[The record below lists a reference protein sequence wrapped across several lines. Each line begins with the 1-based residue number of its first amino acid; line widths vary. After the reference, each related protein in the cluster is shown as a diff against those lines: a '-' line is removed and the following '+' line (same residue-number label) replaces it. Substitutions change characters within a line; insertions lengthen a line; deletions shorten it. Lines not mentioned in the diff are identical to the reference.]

1 MNLYVENLADYIKQ
15 QWHETLT
22 RTDGTQE
29 ARFIIESLDP
39 HSAFDLFTQLEE
51 HRLQWTQQQTL
62 ECHFRVAD
70 KLWREWLRTF
80 SPQQLHDIAAH
91 HTHSTDPHLDQWIDH
106 EDRLTWYRNRT
117 RPHDVN
123 GLVIVLVGLNHASDQ
138 GGLADFHLV
147 DENRL
152 WQPLQKTFQ
161 PWIQRL
167 IDRHALAA
175 TDTEIDQLDSLIQQL
190 FQACPR
196 RLAKLA
202 EFLEHHVIADGTDL
216 YSVNDLI
223 QRFYAKLPF
232 WGIPPLLSEK
242 KLTKT
247 LLKEAQTF
255 IAHQRYK
262 TPGEQKKAWTKLETA
277 FNDNTLEIPETLT
290 ATSPYAS
297 VSEFRD
303 TLHAF
308 IFQADASAR
317 ARLLHT
323 NLLPVLQILKQKVA
337 KEDPTPPKER
347 EQRLSGSSLPVLL
360 QAIWNTL
367 TDYQKRHPQEPR
379 FESLQRIHI
388 IIQRFNHDLQNDDEA
403 GIGGEEQA
411 RQLLQ
416 GCLGGLTTWF
426 EELDGRLPV
435 DQEQAHRPREHW
447 ERLLPIMLHLD
458 TLTFGASRSQPH
470 VQFAVILDLTDH
482 QAPFKRLFRWA
493 FGPTQAERVR
503 HACANTLRERWPQ
516 TASHHIL
523 PAFQLPSVVMTAL
536 YFAADEDEA
545 QRLISNGLHGLDIK
559 NLWIGLDK
567 VEQMDLE
574 LKYQTT
580 QLISA
585 WRGWLDACIDQGYY
599 QALRSHYPP
608 LLKHYLALAQQVLD
622 PNLNGSI
629 ELLRRFYKAFLLIN
643 DQAQPNDAYLRSAI
657 AWGLS
662 PPVIELTHAQT
673 HFLCNSFP
681 EVIAE
686 LALRRSGQAA
696 FDQLLN
702 LAEMHRPLAGLVID
716 PQHTLSAAIK
726 SFGLLHHI
734 GAEPSPEKSLAVQTL
749 LRDDDSDDDDDIK
762 DLIRPSQ
769 ESAIVEQV
777 FKHYQSLYPFAQD
790 GLRILAVHVRQLG
803 TILSGLDRFLRD
815 YLESSCR
822 DWPAFHCELTVYST
836 SSAPLAVENC
846 LAAWRDALL
855 ESTRRNLKT
864 RSLALSVSHRFAPDR
879 AQMIDFIQQERR
891 LYDIAFLFHFMA
903 SEQTGHIE
911 AAPPFTFDYNAHNI
925 SPFPIG
931 EYPRPIQQGDALR
944 RQSLLS
950 HRRLLIQTSHAN
962 LSARLRHPEASS
974 QDHLILG
981 DTDYQPW
988 QPVVQA
994 LHEKAQWVACID
1006 PYVDKR
1012 LVGSHDPHARRKIVG
1027 FSSGLGAYGELNLA
1041 ISTEQDTLTQLTAL
1055 VKNQLVGLLP
1065 FQPADTFE
1073 VMATK
1078 VVNEAEE
1085 IIGLSSLRA
1094 VVGQGERIREVVG
1107 FAAIRRAL
1115 APPTAAMSQLLPIDT
1130 LLHWF
1135 TGSDNGQRP
1144 DLLQLSLIV
1153 RENDLPLI
1161 QALVLE
1167 CKFAQHDPAHLL
1179 KASEQIQQGLRHFTR
1194 RFAPNRPDLGQVSF
1208 DRRYWWAQLQRAL
1221 TSRSVVALSQQERQ
1235 QLDQA
1240 LASLAEGYYEIAWQ
1254 GAIFTFWTNLPGPTP
1269 VVTPLPLPADVL
1281 EPPLQAPADFAIW
1294 HVALGYEGVTA
1305 LFSGAPTFAPLTIAG
1320 AAMQVRAGNKTTPPV
1335 EPPPVSPPP
1344 VEPPRREAPPVEP
1357 PPVSPPPVEPPR
1369 REAPPLLIQGG
1380 EFSIPSVAP
1389 LIVSTP
1395 SLMVPDRLLIGA
1407 RSNGE
1412 PVYWHYGHPQLANRH
1427 LLIFGASGAGKTYG
1441 MQCLLAEMA
1450 QQRLRSI
1457 IIDYT
1462 DGFLPAQIETLFRH
1476 AAKPKDHFVFSDQLP
1491 INPFRRQQQVIDP
1504 SLPAFEEAPFHTA
1517 TRIASIFT
1525 SVFNTIGDQQSSTL
1539 IRVLETSIQD
1549 HAHLT
1554 LDEVLD
1560 RLRDDKPYG
1569 ETLASKLEPLIRS
1582 QPFRPG
1588 ADSAWEGML
1597 NSADHQVHVL
1607 QLKGLAREIQRLVT
1621 EFVLWDLYDY
1631 ACNTGSKNRPI
1642 PVVLDEIQNL
1652 DHRSDSPLDKMLREG
1667 RKFGLS
1673 LMLATQ
1679 TTSQFSQ
1686 EARDRLFQA
1695 GHKLFFKPAD
1705 TEVER
1710 FAQLLSQSTP
1720 FSKGEWGERL
1730 AKLEKGQCWSFGPVL
1745 TSSGGLQDRPVLTSV
1760 TPLEQRELGQ

>member
-1 MNLYVENLADYIKQ
+1 MNLYVENLTDYIKQ
-15 QWHETLT
+15 QWDETLT

-39 HSAFDLFTQLEE
+39 HSVFDLFTQLEE
-51 HRLQWTQQQTL
+51 HRLQWTQQHTL

-80 SPQQLHDIAAH
+80 SHQQLRDIAAH
-91 HTHSTDPHLDQWIDH
+91 CANTTDHPLDQWIDH

-123 GLVIVLVGLNHASDQ
+123 GLIIVLVGLNHASDQ

-152 WQPLQKTFQ
+152 WQPLQKSFQ

-167 IDRHALAA
+167 IDRHALTA
-175 TDTEIDQLDSLIQQL
+175 TDTEIDRLDSLIQQL
-190 FQACPR
+190 FQVCPR

-202 EFLEHHVIADGTDL
+202 EFLEHHVIADGADL

-232 WGIPPLLSEK
+232 WGLPPLLSQK

-247 LLKEAQTF
+247 AIKEADAF
-255 IAHQRYK
+255 ITHQRYK
-262 TPGEQKKAWTKLETA
+262 TPSEQKKAWSKLEAA
-277 FNDNTLEIPETLT
+277 FNDNTLELPETLT
-290 ATSPYAS
+290 EASSYANL
-297 VSEFRD
+297 SEFRD

-308 IFQADASAR
+308 IFQADASAK

-323 NLLPVLQILKQKVA
+323 NLQPVLQILKQKVA
-337 KEDPTPPKER
+337 KEDAPPPKER

-367 TDYQKRHPQEPR
+367 TDYQKQPNQSPR
-379 FESLQRIHI
+379 FESLERIHV

-416 GCLGGLTTWF
+416 GCLGGLTGWF
-426 EELDGRLPV
+426 DELDGRLPV
-435 DQEQAHRPREHW
+435 DQEQAQQPRERW
-447 ERLLPIMLHLD
+447 ERRLPITLNLD
-458 TLTFGASRSQPH
+458 ALTFGTSRSRPH
-470 VQFAVILDLTDH
+470 VQFTVTLDLSDG
-482 QAPFKRLFRWA
+482 QPAFKRLFRWS

-503 HACANTLRERWPQ
+503 HACANTIRERWPK
-516 TASHHIL
+516 TESHPIL
-523 PAFQLPSVVMTAL
+523 PAFQLSTVVMTAL

-545 QRLISNGLHGLDIK
+545 QRLISNGLHDVQIK
-559 NLWIGLDK
+559 NQLTGLPDH
-567 VEQMDLE
+567 VELE

-580 QLISA
+580 QLIAA
-585 WRGWLDACIDQGYY
+585 WRSWLDTCVDQGYY
-599 QALRSHYPP
+599 QALRSHFPP
-608 LLKHYLALAQQVLD
+608 LLNHYRALAQSVLN
-622 PNLNGSI
+622 PNLSGSA
-629 ELLRRFYKAFLLIN
+629 ELLRRLYKAFLLIN
-643 DQAQPNDAYLRSAI
+643 DHTQPNDPYLRSTI

-686 LALRRSGQAA
+686 LALQRSGQAA

-777 FKHYQSLYPFAQD
+777 FTLYQSLYPFAQD

-803 TILSGLDRFLRD
+803 TVLSGLDRFLRA
-815 YLESSCR
+815 YLQHTSP
-822 DWPAFHCELTVYST
+822 DWPAFHCELMVYST
-836 SSAPLAVENC
+836 SSAPLAVENR

-855 ESTRRNLKT
+855 EATRHSPKARPLV
-864 RSLALSVSHRFAPDR
+864 LSVGHRFAPDR
-879 AQMIDFIQQERR
+879 TQMMDFIQQERR

-903 SEQTGHIE
+903 SEQTGHLE
-911 AAPPFTFDYNAHNI
+911 AAPPFTFDFNDLNI

-988 QPVVQA
+988 QPVVEA
-994 LHEKAQWVACID
+994 LHQKAQWVACID

-1012 LVGSHDPHARRKIVG
+1012 LVGRHDPHARRKIVG

-1055 VKNQLVGLLP
+1055 VQNQLVGLLP
-1065 FQPADTFE
+1065 FQPADAFQA
-1073 VMATK
+1073 MATK

-1115 APPTAAMSQLLPIDT
+1115 APPTAAMAQLLPMDT
-1130 LLHWF
+1130 LRHWF
-1135 TGSDNGQRP
+1135 AGSEDGQRP
-1144 DLLQLSLIV
+1144 DLLRLALIV

-1167 CKFAQHDPAHLL
+1167 CKFAQHDPGHLL
-1179 KASEQIQQGLRHFTR
+1179 KASAQVQQGLRHFTR
-1194 RFAPNRPDLGQVSF
+1194 RFAPNCPELNRVNF

-1240 LASLAEGYYEIAWQ
+1240 LASLADGYYEIAWQ
-1254 GAIFTFWTNLPGPTP
+1254 GAIFTFWTNLAGPTP
-1269 VVTPLPLPADVL
+1269 VVTPMPLPADVL

-1305 LFSGAPTFAPLTIAG
+1305 LFSHAPTFAPLTIEG
-1320 AAMQVRAGNKTTPPV
+1320 AAIQVRAGDKT
-1335 EPPPVSPPP
+1335 PPP
-1344 VEPPRREAPPVEP
+1344 VEPPQ
-1357 PPVSPPPVEPPR
+1357 VSTPPVEPPR

-1380 EFSIPSVAP
+1380 EKTSPYPIT
-1389 LIVSTP
+1389 I
-1395 SLMVPDRLLIGA
+1395 PDRLLIGT
-1407 RSNGE
+1407 RSNGD

-1441 MQCLLAEMA
+1441 VQCLLAEMA
-1450 QQRLRSI
+1450 QQRQRSI

-1462 DGFLPAQIETLFRH
+1462 DGFLPAQIEPRFRH
-1476 AAKPKDHFVFSDQLP
+1476 AATPQDHFVFSDKLP

-1525 SVFNTIGDQQSSTL
+1525 SVFNTIGDQQSATL

-1554 LDEVLD
+1554 LDVVLD

-1588 ADSAWEGML
+1588 ADSAWEQML
-1597 NSADHQVHVL
+1597 NSPDHQVHVL
-1607 QLKGLAREIQRLVT
+1607 QLKGLAREIQRLIT
-1621 EFVLWDLYDY
+1621 EFILWDLYDY

-1652 DHRSDSPLDKMLREG
+1652 DHRSDSPIDKMLREG

-1673 LMLATQ
+1673 LILATQ

-1705 TEVER
+1705 TEIER
-1710 FAQLLSQSTP
+1710 FAQLLSQSTAL
-1720 FSKGEWGERL
+1720 SKGEWGERL
-1730 AKLEKGQCWSFGPVL
+1730 ARLEKGQCWSFGPVL
-1745 TSSGGLQDRPVLTSV
+1745 TSSGGLKETPVLASV
-1760 TPLEQRELGQ
+1760 TPLEQRQLGS